1 MGPRYRLDT
10 PAEPRLGFSATMRAA
25 PVGQS
30 QKIDFYGLPRPVQ
43 DRFVAATRR
52 TAPPA
57 PLLFKPA
64 QKTGAWVCLGASAV
78 LVGLTV
84 ILLRAGWGEASSPLA
99 VHGTKMLVLD
109 VVLLAAAAWGVVHAM
124 SILRGLDSLPYRA
137 GTYLFPA
144 CVVDARGPV
153 LHVWRVAEADA
164 VERVEV
170 PAGIALRMRGG
181 AARILVPATSGEAAK
196 RVEHALGSMRDEL
209 MRAIAEDDASALAE
223 LDPLHDR
230 ALSSPIGPTEP
241 MRRVVPPWA
250 RFDWAIAAGI
260 GAVLGLGFGMT
271 RNSMSDDAMF
281 RACAESGSADAY
293 RAYLDHGGKHTPEV
307 RDELLPRAELGL
319 AVSKGS
325 VDAVEAFAQSHAG
338 SKIQP
343 EIDAAVRA
351 AMLGELDKAK
361 RVGTVSAL
369 DDIAHRYPDNKI
381 GPELAAVRHTL
392 YGKAL
397 AAYKAKATPD
407 APTSALMDRLL
418 AWAEK
423 NGPACEVRFRERVS
437 KTLDDADASAK
448 KSNHYPGPD
457 ALPSRY
463 LTADALRVR
472 EQHVAQTVVQ
482 GFTDAFPTD
491 VLSMRPGD
499 PLAADADA
507 PKGVPTL
514 LVEYA
519 PEWSHSNT
527 NSTRPATLFAGII
540 FAFDAS
546 FLVPD
551 GGAPL
556 ALQKKVWTRAE
567 LWRMKSD
574 GVTREDFEQKV
585 YDSMMDGAFDQLGK
599 KLSDTFF

>member
-1 MGPRYRLDT
+1 MAPRSRVDT
-10 PAEPRLGFSATMRAA
+10 PAEPRLGFSATMRPA
-25 PVGQS
+25 PVGQL
-30 QKIDFYGLPRPVQ
+30 QKIDFYSLPRPVQ

-52 TAPPA
+52 TAPPS
-57 PLLFKPA
+57 PLLFQPA
-64 QKTGAWVCLGASAV
+64 PKTGAWVCLGASAL
-78 LVGLTV
+78 LVVMTV
-84 ILLRAGWGEASSPLA
+84 VLLRAGWGEASSPLA
-99 VHGTKMLVLD
+99 VHGAKMLALD

-124 SILRGLDSLPYRA
+124 SILRGLDALPYRA

-153 LHVWRVAEADA
+153 LRVWRVAEADA
-164 VERVEV
+164 VERVDA
-170 PAGIALRMRGG
+170 PAAIVLRMNHG
-181 AARILVPATSGEAAK
+181 AARILVPASSGEAAE
-196 RVEHALGSMRDEL
+196 RVERALGSLRDEL
-209 MRAIAEDDASALAE
+209 LRAIAEDDASSLAE

-230 ALSSPIGPTEP
+230 ALSSPIGPSEP
-241 MRRVVPPWA
+241 MKRVVPPWA

-281 RACAESGSADAY
+281 RACAESGTADAY
-293 RAYLDHGGKHTPEV
+293 RAYLDHGGKHSPEI
-307 RDELLPRAELGL
+307 RDELLPRADLAV
-319 AVSKGS
+319 AVSKGT
-325 VDAVEAFAQSHAG
+325 VDAVEEFAQSHVG

-351 AMLGELDKAK
+351 AMLGELEKAK

-392 YGKAL
+392 YAR
-397 AAYKAKATPD
+397 ASNAYKAKATPD
-407 APTSALMDRLL
+407 APTSALMDRVL

-437 KTLDDADASAK
+437 KSLDDADASAK

-463 LTADALRVR
+463 LTAEALRVR

-491 VLSMRPGD
+491 VLSVRAGD
-499 PLAADADA
+499 PLGPDADA
-507 PKGVPTL
+507 PKAIPTL

-519 PEWSHSNT
+519 PEWSHVNT
-527 NSTRPATLFAGII
+527 NSTRPPTLFAG
-540 FAFDAS
+540 FTFTFDTS

-551 GGAPL
+551 GAAPL
-556 ALQKKVWTRAE
+556 ALRTKVWARAE

-574 GVTREDFEQKV
+574 GMTREDFEQKV
-585 YDSMMDGAFDQLGK
+585 YDSMMDGTFDQLGK